1 MRGRARPLAWLN
13 PAVWAGAAVP
23 LVETG
28 AAALRGTLGADVI
41 AVAMNRLGLL
51 ALVFL
56 VASVSCTPVK
66 LLTGW
71 TWPLR
76 IRRTLGLIAFSYVT
90 LHFLVYAVLDQTLA
104 LGAILEDVLVRP
116 FILAGFSA
124 LVLLIP
130 LAVTSTDRMV
140 RRLGFPR
147 WKALHRLAYVAA
159 GLGAFHFF
167 LRVKADLTRPLI
179 FAGILALGF
188 GVRLWAAARAHGQRR
203 RIASAATTPR

>member
-1 MRGRARPLAWLN
+1 MSGRARPLPWLN
-13 PAVWAGAAVP
+13 PAMWAGAAVP
-23 LVETG
+23 LVETAV
-28 AAALRGTLGADVI
+28 AAVRGTLGADVI
-41 AVAMNRLGLL
+41 AVALNRLGLL

-71 TWPLR
+71 TWPVR
-76 IRRTLGLIAFSYVT
+76 IRRTLGLIAFSYVA

-116 FILAGFSA
+116 FILAGFCA

-140 RRLGFPR
+140 RRLGFAR

-159 GLGAFHFF
+159 GLGALHFF
-167 LRVKADLTRPLI
+167 LRVKAELTRPLI
-179 FAGILALGF
+179 FAGILAAGF

-203 RIASAATTPR
+203 RVASAATTPR